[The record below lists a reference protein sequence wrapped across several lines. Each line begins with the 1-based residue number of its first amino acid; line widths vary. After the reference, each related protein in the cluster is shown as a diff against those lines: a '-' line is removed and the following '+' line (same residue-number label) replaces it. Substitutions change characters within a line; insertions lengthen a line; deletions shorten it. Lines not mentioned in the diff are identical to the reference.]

1 MASAPDVHAN
11 KQIACL
17 ILSYQ
22 LRLQFQLGRSN
33 LLTPTRELGK
43 VAKFSEVFT
52 SMMKTSHGV
61 HQHLLVDLRLA
72 LATELTIRDWAVLE
86 WPAV

>member
-1 MASAPDVHAN
+1 MQAN

-22 LRLQFQLGRSN
+22 LRLQFQLGSSN
-33 LLTPTRELGK
+33 LLTPTWELGK
-43 VAKFSEVFT
+43 VANFPEVFS
-52 SMMKTSHGV
+52 SMMKTSYEV

-72 LATELTIRDWAVLE
+72 LATDLTIRDWAVLE